1 MEEKPRW
8 REEKPRKEME
18 KVGGDSLL
26 GRVFLGEIS
35 VMSLE
40 SLGKSGEDEAGL
52 RHCVAHGA
60 LFVCK

>member
-26 GRVFLGEIS
+26 GRVFLGEKS
-35 VMSLE
+35 VKSLE
-40 SLGKSGEDEAGL
+40 RMRQDFDT
-52 RHCVAHGA
+52 V
-60 LFVCK
+60 

>member
-1 MEEKPRW
+1 
-8 REEKPRKEME
+8 ME

-26 GRVFLGEIS
+26 GRVFFLGEMS

-40 SLGKSGEDEAGL
+40 SLGKSGEDEAEL

-60 LFVCK
+60 LFVCN